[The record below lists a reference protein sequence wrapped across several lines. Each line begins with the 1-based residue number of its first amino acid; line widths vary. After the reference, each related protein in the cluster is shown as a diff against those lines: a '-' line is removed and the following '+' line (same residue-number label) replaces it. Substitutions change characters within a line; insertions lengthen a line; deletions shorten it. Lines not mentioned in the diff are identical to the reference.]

1 MWWLWLFPVIGV
13 GLLIGAG
20 YAVYRTNQ
28 FRRTASE
35 AIGEVVD
42 YYEYDSSDDDGGT
55 THMYDPVIR
64 FTPEGGGVVE
74 RRSGLGSSSRDYKLG
89 QRIRLL
95 YDPQDP
101 EKFQINSPFR
111 LYFAAGVL
119 AFIGIVFTL
128 VGVIVLLVFNSPHPE
143 LVDTPAA
150 STPSDSGGG

>member
-20 YAVYRTNQ
+20 FAVYRTNQ

-42 YYEYDSSDDDGGT
+42 FYEYDSSDDDGGT

-64 FTPEGGGVVE
+64 FTPEGGSAVE
-74 RRSGLGSSSRDYKLG
+74 HRSGIASSSRDYKLG
-89 QRIRLL
+89 TKLRVL
-95 YDPQDP
+95 YDPKNP

-111 LYFAAGVL
+111 LYFAAGIL
-119 AFIGIVFTL
+119 AFMGVVFTL
-128 VGVIVLLVFNSPHPE
+128 VGVLVALAFNSPHPE
-143 LVDTPAA
+143 IVDTPAA
-150 STPSDSGGG
+150 STQTDSSGG